1 MFKEFLYQDKN
12 YVIIRVPNIFL
23 SLYTRL
29 IVMREK
35 QQNPKDKSKGIF
47 FKMLVTCV
55 LEVTKTG

>member
-35 QQNPKDKSKGIF
+35 QQHPKDKSKGIF
-47 FKMLVTCV
+47 IKMLVTCV